1 VKELARRAQNGD
13 AEAFIELIENS
24 RQSMQKIARGFLHEQ
39 MDIDDAIADTVLAC
53 WENISSLRSA
63 DYFKTWL
70 VRILINKCRDIQR
83 TRSRVLTLESV
94 EERTAPDSFEDTEF
108 DWLIDLLDEQYRAIF
123 ILYYSEGF
131 MIREISSI
139 LGLPPGTVGSRLKR
153 GREQL
158 RKLLEE

>member
-1 VKELARRAQNGD
+1 MRELATRAKNGD
-13 AEAFIELIENS
+13 GEAFIELIENN
-24 RQSMQKIARGFLHEQ
+24 RQSMQKIARGFLREQ

-53 WENISSLRSA
+53 WENIASLRSA

-83 TRSRVLTLESV
+83 TRSRVLFLESI
-94 EERTAPDSFEDTEF
+94 EERSAPDSFESTEF
-108 DWLIDLLDEQYRAIF
+108 DWLIDSLDEKYRAIF

-131 MIREISSI
+131 MIREISGI
-139 LGLPPGTVGSRLKR
+139 LGIPPGTVGSRLKR